1 MTLATDI
8 STRISKVLHDAQ
20 QFSSTERL
28 LLAKLLL
35 DSVVDDSVAAYEV
48 ETEVDWQK
56 LGLAAFEKEWDNPE
70 DAIYDNWRE
79 QYGVSTG

>member
-1 MTLATDI
+1 MTLTADV
-8 STRISKVLHDAQ
+8 SKRVNKALHDAQ
-20 QFSSTERL
+20 AFSSTERL

-35 DSVVDDSVAAYEV
+35 DSVVGDSLATHEI

-56 LGLAAFEKEWDNPE
+56 LGLAAFEDEWDNPE

-79 QYGVSTG
+79 QYGVSKG